1 MAEGIEL
8 ATAYVRIV
16 PTTEDISG
24 NLETALEGPSE
35 ESGKNAGKKAGSG
48 FSDSFGKNV
57 TKFGDEFS
65 KKVSVPITAGL
76 TAAMAS
82 WSKVDNGLD
91 IVVQKTGASGE
102 ALEKMQ
108 QTVKDLATTMPV
120 SFADAGTAVGEIN
133 TRFGATGEQLEEMS
147 QQFLKFAQIN
157 NVDVN
162 SSIDNV
168 QKAMSAFGLTAD
180 DAGAMLD
187 TLNKVGQD
195 TGISMDTLEQ
205 LMVQNSTAL
214 QSMGL
219 NASDS
224 AVLLGQLEKS
234 GADVQ
239 TVMMGL
245 TRVQAS
251 AMQDGVSMQEEFQK
265 AVGSSDEAVAIFGTR
280 AGAKLYELF
289 NNGTLNADMF
299 TQSQTSLQDALGS
312 TADTF
317 DAMQDPADQ
326 WQTVLNNLMV
336 LGYQIG
342 EAVMPSI
349 TSAVQTL
356 VPILQKGSEIWE
368 GLNPSTR
375 DLIVKA
381 ALLSAAAG
389 PVISTGGKLITGA
402 SSLASHFGSVASK
415 AGGFA
420 SKLTGLGTSAAQA
433 APGVTQASV
442 SFGQLAGQA
451 LSLVAL
457 GAGIALAGV
466 GIKQVADAAVKVTQ
480 AGPGA
485 GAAMALMIASIAG
498 LAAGA
503 AALGPALTAGSVG
516 FVAFG
521 AAVLGVGAGVDLAA
535 TGIAKLAEQLPVVSE
550 YGSSSALAFLELA
563 GGLTTFGL
571 GSAAGAAGAVALGL
585 GLLDMSINMGVVSTS
600 SLVFNPAMK
609 KMTEHF
615 DKLIL
620 QFPKIKT
627 GISGLKTDL
636 STMQKS
642 FTDADTSISKT
653 MDTMKKKVIESID
666 EMARKFKNTK
676 FEFNQH
682 IAIPHFSMSGGF
694 NANGGVPSVSVNWY
708 SKAMDRP
715 IILDGATIFGA
726 SGNSL
731 LGGGETGR
739 EVIMSE
745 DYMQNMISNSS
756 QTYNQNI
763 TINAPSELDPS
774 EIARQTR
781 NSTRELLLS
790 LRGV

>member
-24 NLETALEGPSE
+24 NLKTALEDPSE

-108 QTVKDLATTMPV
+108 QTVKDLATTMPI

-133 TRFGATGEQLEEMS
+133 TRFGATGDQLEEMS

-168 QKAMSAFGLTAD
+168 QKAMSAYGLTAD

-280 AGAKLYELF
+280 AGAKLYDLF

-389 PVISTGGKLITGA
+389 PVISTGGKLISGA
-402 SSLASHFGSVASK
+402 ASLTSHFGNVATK

-433 APGVTQASV
+433 APGVTQAST
-442 SFGQLAGQA
+442 SFGQLSGQA

-457 GAGIALAGV
+457 GGGIALAGV

-485 GAAMALMIASIAG
+485 GVAMALMVVSIAG

-503 AALGPALTAGSVG
+503 AALGPALTAGAVG

-521 AAVLGVGAGVDLAA
+521 AAVLGIGAGVDLASS
-535 TGIAKLAEQLPVVSE
+535 GLAKLAEQLPVVSE

-585 GLLDMSINMGVVSTS
+585 GLLDMSVNMGVVSAA
-600 SLVFNPAMK
+600 SLAFNPAMK

-627 GISGLKTDL
+627 GIAGLKTDL

-642 FTDADTSISKT
+642 FTDADASISKT

-666 EMARKFKNTK
+666 DMAKKFKETK
-676 FEFNQH
+676 FQFNQH
-682 IAIPHFSMSGGF
+682 IALPHFSMSGGF

-715 IILDGATIFGA
+715 IILDGATIFGT

-731 LGGGETGR
+731 LGGGEAGR

-745 DYMQNMISNSS
+745 DYMQTMISNSS
-756 QTYNQNI
+756 QTFNQNI

-790 LRGV
+790 MRGV